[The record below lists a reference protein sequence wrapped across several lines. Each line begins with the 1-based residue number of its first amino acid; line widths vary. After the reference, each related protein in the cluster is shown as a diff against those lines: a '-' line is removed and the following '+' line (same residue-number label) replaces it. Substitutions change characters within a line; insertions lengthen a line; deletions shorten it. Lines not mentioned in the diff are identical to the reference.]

1 MLRRRFPDLE
11 VDTLMLGSVEKAA
24 GRVTNDPNL
33 IIRGE
38 EKKVCHHSLH
48 TCTRVDVWCGNRL
61 ALMSVRAVLVH
72 QGLELIL
79 AMHDTNIAHSYDVLS
94 SLYNIGLRLSNWT

>member
-1 MLRRRFPDLE
+1 
-11 VDTLMLGSVEKAA
+11 
-24 GRVTNDPNL
+24 
-33 IIRGE
+33 
-38 EKKVCHHSLH
+38 
-48 TCTRVDVWCGNRL
+48 
-61 ALMSVRAVLVH
+61 MSVRAVLVH

>member
-1 MLRRRFPDLE
+1 MMLRRRFPDLG

-38 EKKVCHHSLH
+38 EKKVCHHSLRER
-48 TCTRVDVWCGNRL
+48 TRIDV
-61 ALMSVRAVLVH
+61 
-72 QGLELIL
+72 
-79 AMHDTNIAHSYDVLS
+79 
-94 SLYNIGLRLSNWT
+94 